1 MEFSFTEDQDLLR
14 MSFNE
19 YLKSKCT
26 SDDRK
31 EWLSSGNGFSVNV
44 WRDIAELGWL
54 GLIYDERYGG
64 MGGSFLELFIL
75 FEEIGKFL
83 LPSPLF
89 TTVLAGMLIDK
100 AGSEEQ
106 KKKYL
111 PTIINGKEIITLAYL
126 NEQGTYDGNA
136 PKVSAVVTKDGIYC
150 LEGIRLFVPYA
161 NVADK
166 ILLCANLI
174 NQEQTGPTI
183 FLINAKANGL
193 YLTPLETISVEKE
206 YAVLFKKVLASEAD
220 IIGQIGKGN
229 SYIDRLLPKATTLV
243 CAEMIGGLK
252 QVVDMTVAYA
262 KERCQFGR
270 PLGALQI
277 VQHYCA
283 DMTSY
288 LEAARLLAY
297 QAATLLSDELPCAK
311 EVAMAKAW
319 CSDVYTRAC
328 LISHQIHGA
337 IGFSDEYDLHLYF
350 KHAKA
355 SELMFGHSWFHRS
368 KVADELG
375 L

>member
-1 MEFSFTEDQDLLR
+1 MEFSLTEDQNLLR
-14 MSFNE
+14 ISFVD
-19 YLKSKCT
+19 YLRSKCT

-31 EWLSSGNGFSVNV
+31 EWLSSENGFSVNV
-44 WRDIAELGWL
+44 WRDMAELGWL

-64 MGGSFLELFIL
+64 MSGSFLELFIL

-106 KKKYL
+106 KEKYL
-111 PTIINGKEIITLAYL
+111 PAITNGKQIFTLAYL
-126 NEQGTYDGNA
+126 DQQGTCDGDA
-136 PKVSAVVTKDGIYC
+136 PKVSAVMPDDCIYS

-166 ILLCANLI
+166 ILLCANLT
-174 NQEQTGPTI
+174 NQEQTGPTL

-193 YLTPLETISVEKE
+193 HLTPLETIWVEKE
-206 YAVLFKKVLASEAD
+206 YAILFEKVPAPEAD
-220 IIGQIGKGN
+220 IIGHIGKGN
-229 SYIDRLLPKATTLV
+229 SYINWLLPKAMTLK
-243 CAEMIGGLK
+243 CAEMIGGLQ
-252 QVVDMTVAYA
+252 QVVDMTVSYA
-262 KERCQFGR
+262 KKRYQFGR
-270 PLGALQI
+270 PLGTLQI

-297 QAATLLSDELPCAK
+297 QAATLLSDEVPCAK
-311 EVAMAKAW
+311 EVAMAQAW
-319 CSDVYTRAC
+319 CSDVYTKCC

-337 IGFSDEYDLHLYF
+337 IGFSEEYDLHLYF
-350 KHAKA
+350 RHAKA
-355 SELMFGHSWFHRS
+355 SELLFGHSWFHRS

>member
-1 MEFSFTEDQDLLR
+1 MEFSFTKDQDLLR
-14 MSFNE
+14 ISFDE

-26 SDDRK
+26 SDNRK
-31 EWLSSGNGFSVNV
+31 EWLSSGNGFSMNV
-44 WRDIAELGWL
+44 WRDFAELGWL
-54 GLIYDERYGG
+54 GLLHDERYGG

-89 TTVLAGMLIDK
+89 ATVLAGMLIDK

-106 KKKYL
+106 KKKCL
-111 PTIINGKEIITLAYL
+111 PAIINGKEIITLAYL
-126 NEQGTYDGNA
+126 NEQGTYDENA
-136 PKVSAVVTKDGIYC
+136 PKVSAELTKDGIYC
-150 LEGIRLFVPYA
+150 LEGIRLLVPYA

-183 FLINAKANGL
+183 FLINAKADGL
-193 YLTPLETISVEKE
+193 ILTPLETISVEKE
-206 YAVLFKKVLASEAD
+206 YAVTFKKVLASEAD
-220 IIGQIGKGN
+220 IIGEIGKGN
-229 SYIDRLLPKATTLV
+229 SYIDCLLPKVTALI

-252 QVVDMTVAYA
+252 QVLDMTVAYV
-262 KERCQFGR
+262 KKRCQFGR
-270 PLGALQI
+270 PLGTLQI

-283 DMTSY
+283 DIMSY

-297 QAATLLSDELPCAK
+297 QAATLLTDELPCAK
-311 EVAMAKAW
+311 ELAMAKAW

-337 IGFSDEYDLHLYF
+337 IGFTQEYDLHLYF

-368 KVADELG
+368 KIADELG

>member
-19 YLKSKCT
+19 YLRSKCT

-31 EWLSSGNGFSVNV
+31 EWLTSQNGFSVNV
-44 WRDIAELGWL
+44 WRDMAELGWL
-54 GLIYDERYGG
+54 GLIYDEKYGG

-89 TTVLAGMLIDK
+89 ATVLAGMLIDK
-100 AGSEEQ
+100 AGNEGQ
-106 KKKYL
+106 KEKYL
-111 PTIINGKEIITLAYL
+111 PAIIKGKQIFTLAYL
-126 NEQGTYDGNA
+126 DQQGTYDGNS
-136 PKVSAVVTKDGIYC
+136 PKVKAMAVDDNLYC
-150 LEGIRLFVPYA
+150 LEGIRLLVSYA

-166 ILLCANLI
+166 ILLCANLA
-174 NQEQTGPTI
+174 NREQTGPTM
-183 FLINAKANGL
+183 FLVNSKTNGL
-193 YLTPLETISVEKE
+193 HLTPLETISVEKE
-206 YAVLFKKVLASEAD
+206 YAVLFEKVRASETD
-220 IIGQIGKGN
+220 IVGQIGKGN
-229 SYIDRLLPKATTLV
+229 SYIDWLLPKAMTLK
-243 CAEMIGGLK
+243 CAEMIGGLR
-252 QVVDMTVAYA
+252 QVVDMTVDYA
-262 KERCQFGR
+262 KKRSQFGR
-270 PLGALQI
+270 PLGSLQI

-283 DMTSY
+283 DMMSY

-297 QAATLLSDELPCAK
+297 QAATLLSDEVPCTK
-311 EVAMAKAW
+311 ELAMAKAW
-319 CSDVYTRAC
+319 CSDAYTRCC

-337 IGFSDEYDLHLYF
+337 MGFSEEYDLHLYF